1 MACPHAVHRSAPR
14 LPYLPSEEYAMI
26 PAGFKPN
33 LAGNI
38 TDSLS
43 KLLFPV
49 FASAKV
55 DGVRLATDDYGFST
69 YTRSMK
75 EIPNAGL
82 KAYLRDQDLPEWAV
96 DGELVCGPENDPN
109 VMQATTSQFMSK
121 SKGLPDDWA
130 YWLFDRVDADE
141 DAEERFFLL
150 REFYNSMATSSRIKL
165 LPQTT
170 IRSLDELLEF
180 EDGVLKQGFE
190 GVMVRGVD
198 SKYKF
203 GRSTVKEQGLLK
215 LKRFEDA
222 EAVIVGFEEEMHN
235 ANEAKTNELGRTQ
248 RSTHKE
254 NQIGK
259 GRLGALVVEA
269 INGPFEGAVFNVGT
283 GFTASDRDF
292 LWATR
297 ESLAGRIV
305 TYKFFNHGCVDA
317 PRHPVFKG
325 FRAKEDM

>member
-1 MACPHAVHRSAPR
+1 
-14 LPYLPSEEYAMI
+14 MI

-55 DGVRLATDDYGFST
+55 DGVRLVVDDYGFST

-75 EIPNAGL
+75 QIPNAGL
-82 KAYLRDQDLPEWAV
+82 QAYLRDQDLPEWAV
-96 DGELVCGPENDPN
+96 DGELVCGPANDPN

-121 SKGLPDDWA
+121 SKGLPDDWT

-141 DAEERFFLL
+141 TAHDRHLLLQSWYEDAVPQ
-150 REFYNSMATSSRIKL
+150 TRIKL
-165 LPQTT
+165 LPQ
-170 IRSLDELLEF
+170 SCLGNLDELLEF
-180 EDGVLKQGFE
+180 EEDVLKQGFE
-190 GVMVRGVD
+190 GVMVRGLR

-222 EAVIVGFEEEMHN
+222 EAVIVGYEEEMHN

-248 RSTHKE
+248 RSTT
-254 NQIGK
+254 QAGLVGK

-269 INGPFEGAVFNVGT
+269 INGPFKGAVFNIGT

-292 LWATR
+292 LWAIR

>member
-1 MACPHAVHRSAPR
+1 
-14 LPYLPSEEYAMI
+14 MI
-26 PAGFKPN
+26 PADFKPN

-43 KLLFPV
+43 KLQFPV
-49 FASAKV
+49 FASPKI
-55 DGVRLATDDYGFST
+55 DGVRLVVDDYGFST

-75 EIPNAGL
+75 QIPNAGVQ
-82 KAYLRDQDLPEWAV
+82 AYLRDQDLPEWAV

-121 SKGLPDDWA
+121 SKGLPDDWT
-130 YWLFDRVDADE
+130 YWLFDRVDASE
-141 DAEERFFLL
+141 DAEERAFLL
-150 REFYNSMATSSRIKL
+150 REFYNSMTLSSRIKL

-170 IRSLDELLEF
+170 IRSLDELLEY
-180 EDGVLKQGFE
+180 EDGVLNEGFE
-190 GVMVRGVD
+190 GVMVRGLR

-222 EAVIVGFEEEMHN
+222 EAVIVGYEEEMHN
-235 ANEAKTNELGRTQ
+235 GNDAKTNEVGRTQ
-248 RSTHKE
+248 RSTAAGGLV
-254 NQIGK
+254 GK
-259 GRLGALVVEA
+259 GSLGALVVRA
-269 INGPFEGAVFNVGT
+269 VNGGFAGAEFNIGT
-283 GFTASDRDF
+283 GFTASDRAF

-297 ESLAGRIV
+297 ESLVGRTV
-305 TYKFFNHGCVDA
+305 TFKFFNHGCVDA